1 MGIPALQKHY
11 SDQFFFNKWSIFFYQ
26 GLLSQTLTVQRTA
39 GKGRDHRLFHSTTST
54 HSGTLRHLFATLHVR
69 WLSRIFNRN
78 VCACQTATRW
88 DLSIYHFIEL
98 PFEWLIDNAMFV
110 SLLDE
115 LILGFLLQQFGM
127 RNRWI
132 LTRIDYHPC
141 TTSELT
147 NQAY

>member
-1 MGIPALQKHY
+1 MP
-11 SDQFFFNKWSIFFYQ
+11 NKTNAFPNFPKYIFFYQ
-26 GLLSQTLTVQRTA
+26 GFLHRHWRFTGQQ
-39 GKGRDHRLFHSTTST
+39 GKGGDHLLFHSTTST
-54 HSGTLRHLFATLHVR
+54 RSRTLRHLFATFHVR

-78 VCACQTATRW
+78 VCVCQTATRW

-110 SLLDE
+110 CLLDE

-141 TTSELT
+141 ITSELT
-147 NQAY
+147 NQVY